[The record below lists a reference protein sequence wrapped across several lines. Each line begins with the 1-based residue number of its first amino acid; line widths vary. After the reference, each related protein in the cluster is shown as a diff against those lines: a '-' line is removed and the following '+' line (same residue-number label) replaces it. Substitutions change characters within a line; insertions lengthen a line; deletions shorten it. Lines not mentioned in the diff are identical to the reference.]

1 MRSIFFWGDLG
12 YWKGVIYRKEKALY
26 PGKNSQCSGALGDF
40 RGVIGNIPATF
51 SEKSPR
57 DTKRKKEL
65 GA

>member
-1 MRSIFFWGDLG
+1 MG
-12 YWKGVIYRKEKALY
+12 YWKGVIYRMRRHFTREKIASAVVH
-26 PGKNSQCSGALGDF
+26 PGDF